1 MEITITKTA
10 TKLKWFMVSYPVSND
25 SYWELRTDND
35 ELILNG
41 DIMIPQEVIDVWG
54 TDDKVIEDYILSQ
67 ITK

>member
-1 MEITITKTA
+1 MI
-10 TKLKWFMVSYPVSND
+10 SYPVSND
-25 SYWELRTDND
+25 LYWELRTDND

-41 DIMIPQEVIDVWG
+41 NIMIPQEVIDVWG